1 MGFKEDYQQKE
12 EVVSVNQNQEQQIQQ
27 NGYIE
32 DQSQQG
38 LEEAA
43 WAAKVQGG
51 EQKPNT
57 TGIPDK
63 LKKKIEQE
71 SGFDLS
77 KVRVHYNSDEP
88 MKVGALAYTKGL
100 DIYIGKGNEKYLE
113 HELRHV
119 VQQMKGEAKAT
130 ETISG
135 QKVDSSDKME
145 KEANTNTT
153 TSTPLKNLQESTPSG
168 DVIQRQAITKE
179 AAQAQMD
186 IVGGDFK
193 GISEIKTPYG
203 NDPEATNCHGY
214 TINQAVDNWIY
225 GDQLLS
231 NIPAASTAKIAVFV
245 KGGQVAHSGVYN
257 GNKLTH
263 FLIRVGVVEST
274 IALDDTAGY
283 DARYNLPD
291 DRAALESFITDAE
304 SAAAAAAIVQE
315 QTDNVEQILGYAS
328 DFGLD
333 SDLISSDDFQDKESA
348 DQLKYIAD
356 NLAAINVL
364 REGVNAEFGSEKYA
378 EVV

>member
-1 MGFKEDYQQKE
+1 MDFKEDYHQKE
-12 EVVSVNQNQEQQIQQ
+12 DVVSVNQNQEQQTQQ
-27 NGYIE
+27 NGYIQ

-38 LEEAA
+38 LDEAA
-43 WAAKVQGG
+43 WAAKIQGN

-57 TGIPDK
+57 TGVPDK

-130 ETISG
+130 ETING
-135 QKVDSSDKME
+135 EKVDSSDKME

-153 TSTPLKNLQESTPSG
+153 TAAPVKNLQESTPSG
-168 DVIQRQAITKE
+168 DLIQRQVITKE
-179 AAQAQMD
+179 AAQAKMD

-225 GDQLLS
+225 GDQLLN
-231 NIPAASTAKIAVFV
+231 NIPAASDAKIAVFV
-245 KGGQVAHSGVYN
+245 KNGKIAHSGTYN

-274 IALDDTAGY
+274 IALDGTAGY
-283 DARYNLPD
+283 DARYNLPN
-291 DRAALESFITDAE
+291 DRAALERFIADAQ
-304 SAAAAAAIVQE
+304 AAAAEEAAIQE
-315 QTDNVEQILGYAS
+315 KTDNVEQILGYAGDWS
-328 DFGLD
+328 LD
-333 SDLISSDDFQDKESA
+333 SDLISADNFQDKESA
-348 DQLKYIAD
+348 AKLEYIAD

-364 REGVNAEFGSEKYA
+364 REAVNKELGKEQYK
-378 EVV
+378 EIV

>member
-1 MGFKEDYQQKE
+1 MDFKEDYQQKE
-12 EVVSVNQNQEQQIQQ
+12 DVVSVNQNQEQQTQQ
-27 NGYIE
+27 NGYIQ

-38 LEEAA
+38 LDEAA
-43 WAAKVQGG
+43 WAAKIQGS

-57 TGIPDK
+57 TGIPNK

-100 DIYIGKGNEKYLE
+100 DIYIGTGNEKYLE

-130 ETISG
+130 ETING
-135 QKVDSSDKME
+135 KKVDSSDKME

-153 TSTPLKNLQESTPSG
+153 PSAPIENLQESTPSG

-214 TINQAVDNWIY
+214 TINQDVDNWIY
-225 GDQLLS
+225 GDKLLD
-231 NIPAASTAKIAVFV
+231 NIPAASVAKIAVFV
-245 KGGQVAHSGVYN
+245 KGGKVAHSGVYN

-304 SAAAAAAIVQE
+304 SAAAAAAIVKE
-315 QTDNVEQILGYAS
+315 KTDNVEQILGYAG
-328 DFGLD
+328 DWDLD
-333 SDLISSDDFQDKESA
+333 SDLISADDFQDKDSA
-348 DQLKYIAD
+348 DQLEYIAD

-364 REGVNAEFGSEKYA
+364 REAVNKEFGNEKY
-378 EVV
+378 EEIE